1 MLNDT
6 IHNLF
11 TNEVLNDLLPP
22 DRADAFFDALYGDVD
37 EGAYDIKLRYIN
49 YNLEKNIL
57 TFELQLTERPGKCL
71 ACNLTFG
78 LPEVFSRH
86 PLINIQGM
94 VEEIESMLDEQVKCL
109 DWELGTTQTAA
120 DNLHAIPLKI
130 YLG

>member
-1 MLNDT
+1 MLNDNVR
-6 IHNLF
+6 NLF

-22 DRADAFFDALYGDVD
+22 DRADAFFDALYGDSN
-37 EGAYDIKLRYIN
+37 EGAYDIKLRYSN

-71 ACNLTFG
+71 ACNLTYG
-78 LPEVFSRH
+78 LPEVFSLH

-94 VEEIESMLDEQVKCL
+94 VEKIESMLDEQVKCL
-109 DWELGTTQTAA
+109 DWELGSTQTAA
-120 DNLHAIPLKI
+120 DNLHTIPLKI